1 MPRINTWISTAALA
15 AVMLAGCAGQ
25 TRLESDL
32 RISGAPDWV
41 NKGTAY
47 VNNQDGRLFHGVG
60 SAPPMGDGAL
70 QRATADDRARA
81 ELARIFSTF
90 VDVVSQ
96 DYSAAAKAGDGT
108 VNEQAV
114 SRQIK
119 SLTKVD
125 LAGAQVVARWQDKN
139 THTVW
144 AIAELDVKKLKDTLA
159 AAREMNADVRRYVQ
173 GQVENVFDRLAREK
187 K

>member
-1 MPRINTWISTAALA
+1 VAVLL
-15 AVMLAGCAGQ
+15 AVMLAGCASQ

-32 RISGAPDWV
+32 GISGAPDWV

-47 VNNQDGRLFHGVG
+47 VNNQSGRLFHGVG
-60 SAPPMGDGAL
+60 SATPMGDSAL

-125 LAGAQVVARWQDKN
+125 LAGAQIVARWHDSKTN
-139 THTVW
+139 TVW
-144 AIAELDVKKLKDTLA
+144 SIAELDSNKIKNTVA
-159 AAREMNADVRRYVQ
+159 AAREMNENLRRYVQ
-173 GQVENVFDRLAREK
+173 GHADNVFDRLSQEK